1 MRKWFNSDSTIIFNI
16 IIALIVG
23 IVFGNLLGSS
33 MLKNEAIYA
42 NAVNYNDD
50 VFILQTGHFYDE
62 SSANTF
68 LEKLKKKGIDGLVV
82 REGNNY
88 FVYHAISINT
98 NSFKEIM
105 DKLEENQ
112 IYYLIKTKKLYY
124 FLNDF
129 DNKSNEY
136 AFYYTTINYYL
147 SLINNNNVI
156 LTDDYIEKF
165 DVHNLDLYNSLNSLN
180 SSLNSEDSEILK
192 LYVYRNLVNLLT

>member
-88 FVYHAISINT
+88 FVYHAISIN
-98 NSFKEIM
+98 
-105 DKLEENQ
+105 
-112 IYYLIKTKKLYY
+112 
-124 FLNDF
+124 
-129 DNKSNEY
+129 
-136 AFYYTTINYYL
+136 
-147 SLINNNNVI
+147 
-156 LTDDYIEKF
+156 
-165 DVHNLDLYNSLNSLN
+165 
-180 SSLNSEDSEILK
+180 
-192 LYVYRNLVNLLT
+192 

>member
-136 AFYYTTINYYL
+136 AFYYATINYYL